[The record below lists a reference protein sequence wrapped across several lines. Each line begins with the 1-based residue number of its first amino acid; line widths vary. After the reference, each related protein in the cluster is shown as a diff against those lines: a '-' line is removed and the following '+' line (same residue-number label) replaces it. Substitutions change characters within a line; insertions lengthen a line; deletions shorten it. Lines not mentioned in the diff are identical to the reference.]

1 MYTHVTG
8 YAHQEEEEEEEEE
21 EMLSRDPGW

>member
-1 MYTHVTG
+1 MHTHVTG
-8 YAHQEEEEEEEEE
+8 YAHQEEDEEEEE

>member
-21 EMLSRDPGW
+21 MLSRDPGW